1 MLIVYVTIASLLLV
15 RTLPK
20 VADYLAA
27 GPRR

>member
-1 MLIVYVTIASLLLV
+1 MLIVYVTIASLLLG

-20 VADYLAA
+20 VASYLEA